1 MCSVFCASASCA
13 IPRGAEL
20 AVSRLGNDKL
30 SSWGRGALPFAWA
43 EEVNW
48 LSWGP
53 EDAAVARKGSESPRG
68 GLEAGRCPSGRWQA
82 LQVPGQG
89 EPGAG
94 QRSIIEGGG
103 HMPVLPAAGF
113 LSLQSPVTSWDQVPA
128 SRLVNY

>member
-1 MCSVFCASASCA
+1 M
-13 IPRGAEL
+13 G
-20 AVSRLGNDKL
+20 
-30 SSWGRGALPFAWA
+30 SWGHGALPFAWA

-53 EDAAVARKGSESPRG
+53 EDAAVAREGSESPRG

-82 LQVPGQG
+82 LWVPGQG